1 MGIAKFGCGNVMR
14 TPVLM
19 FCLMASVALISATT
33 PVLAHGDHGGGGDTT
48 VLPPGVA
55 LVSLQYDVT
64 SYNPISDARLT
75 ALAVA
80 GVDGVHSLRTIA
92 VPSLGLAYGL
102 SKDLTIAAR
111 LPYLANSDIRETD
124 SGLPGIT
131 PRGGVYGFG
140 DASVTGTYRFYN
152 DVHNGVEAAV
162 VLGVKAPTGRT
173 DVVDR
178 FGAQFETE
186 HQPGSGS
193 WDALVGGSLARQ
205 AGLWS
210 FGANML
216 YARAGAGSQDTR
228 LGDHFRISASA
239 TYRLWSDAGISHSAM
254 RMGGDFDGMMHH
266 GGVNHAPEPAANSGS
281 TKSLDL
287 SLSLEGQWFGRQTIA
302 GEGDGNTGGA
312 LAFLTPGVHLNIDK
326 WSWFGNVGIPVARQL
341 NGIQSEPRL
350 QASTGVSVRF

>member
-1 MGIAKFGCGNVMR
+1 MILG
-14 TPVLM
+14 
-19 FCLMASVALISATT
+19 LMASATLMSPTT
-33 PVLAHGDHGGGGDTT
+33 PVRAHGDHGGGGDTT

-102 SKDLTIAAR
+102 TKDLTIAAR

-124 SGLPGIT
+124 TGLPGIT

-152 DVHNGVEAAV
+152 DVHRGVEAAV
-162 VLGVKAPTGRT
+162 VFGVKAPTGRT

-178 FGAQFETE
+178 FGVLFEAE

-193 WDALVGGSLARQ
+193 WDALLGGSLAKQ

-228 LGDHFRISASA
+228 LGDHFRITVST
-239 TYRLWSDAGISHSAM
+239 TYRLWSDAGISQSAM
-254 RMGGDFDGMMHH
+254 HLGTDFGGMMHH
-266 GGVNHAPEPAANSGS
+266 GGVNHASEPAATSGFA
-281 TKSLDL
+281 KSLDL
-287 SLSLEGQWFGRQTIA
+287 SLGLEGQWFGRQTIA
-302 GEGDGNTGGA
+302 AESDGNTGGT
-312 LAFLTPGVHLNIDK
+312 LLFVTPGVHLNIDK

-341 NGIQSEPRL
+341 NGIQSEPKL